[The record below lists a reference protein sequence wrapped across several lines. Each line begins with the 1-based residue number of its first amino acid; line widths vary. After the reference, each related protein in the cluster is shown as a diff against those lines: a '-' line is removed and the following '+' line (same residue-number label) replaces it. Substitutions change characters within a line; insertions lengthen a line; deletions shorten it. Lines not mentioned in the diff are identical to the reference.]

1 MSSPMPALTPRPAAS
16 AVPGRA
22 TRPTLRLLHHMAR
35 SGGTLISKCLGCM
48 SGVRAAERDPPARHQ
63 PLQSAGPGAAL
74 VRPAVEPG
82 SDRAQGARP
91 GRLRRRDRADPA
103 PRRGVQPAAGDPR
116 LEPPRLHRRAVR
128 RPAGAS
134 PPDRRGAGAALRAAP
149 GLHRAPPAGP
159 VAEPQ
164 PARGG
169 PGPAHAR
176 RLSRGLPPLRRGR
189 QGDRVPSLRGPHPR
203 PARGDEGAV
212 RRACSCA
219 STAASPRAG
228 ASTPSSPATSR
239 AAAAARRSS
248 RCRVGQRRRTCWRH
262 WRRTRTTAPASSC
275 SATSTRRTDLS
286 RAAASSGAA

>member
-1 MSSPMPALTPRPAAS
+1 MSSPMPALTPAARRVRRAGPRDAADPAPAPPHG
-16 AVPGRA
+16 ALGRDADQQMPGLHVGRA
-22 TRPTLRLLHHMAR
+22 
-35 SGGTLISKCLGCM
+35 
-48 SGVRAAERDPPARHQ
+48 AAERDPSARHQ

-128 RPAGAS
+128 RPAGPS

-159 VAEPQ
+159 VAEPE

-203 PARGDEGAV
+203 PARA
-212 RRACSCA
+212 
-219 STAASPRAG
+219 
-228 ASTPSSPATSR
+228 
-239 AAAAARRSS
+239 
-248 RCRVGQRRRTCWRH
+248 
-262 WRRTRTTAPASSC
+262 
-275 SATSTRRTDLS
+275 
-286 RAAASSGAA
+286 